1 MRTIFIMDKVKDES
15 VMASITVEE
24 GVSNRLVLCRDYHC
38 AQVNAFYLP
47 MVLLELEPGVPCPEG
62 VLSLSLDDEIALEE
76 PLEFFL
82 QPPEL
87 EKYPWKTI
95 KQGLP
100 AVVAL
105 SETSADQ
112 NRVIGFILANA
123 TAIEVSLKNIVA
135 KQKTTLKIR
144 IPLAQY
150 TTRKGK
156 EE

>member
-1 MRTIFIMDKVKDES
+1 MGDGGRRYL
-15 VMASITVEE
+15 A
-24 GVSNRLVLCRDYHC
+24 CR
-38 AQVNAFYLP
+38 
-47 MVLLELEPGVPCPEG
+47 ERRER
-62 VLSLSLDDEIALEE
+62 
-76 PLEFFL
+76 
-82 QPPEL
+82 
-87 EKYPWKTI
+87 
-95 KQGLP
+95 GLP